1 MAIQIVMDEYGDVVS
16 IVEQA
21 QQVVDRWENS
31 NMLPSDVE
39 IETWYDK
46 STMIKDRLSL
56 LVKNAL
62 TGIALVFIVL
72 AVFLNVRVAFWVAA
86 GLPFVFFGTMFFMTD
101 TFMGLTINEMTTF
114 GFIMALGIVVDDAVV
129 VGESIYSTR
138 KEEGDSIGSTIRGT
152 MKVASPTIF
161 WCVNDGC
168 CLLSTR

>member
-39 IETWYDK
+39 IENLHDK

-62 TGIALVFIVL
+62 TGIA
-72 AVFLNVRVAFWVAA
+72 R
-86 GLPFVFFGTMFFMTD
+86 
-101 TFMGLTINEMTTF
+101 
-114 GFIMALGIVVDDAVV
+114 
-129 VGESIYSTR
+129 YS
-138 KEEGDSIGSTIRGT
+138 S
-152 MKVASPTIF
+152 
-161 WCVNDGC
+161 C
-168 CLLSTR
+168 